1 MECHGREALINLQ
14 KLLKTIKEY
23 HTKSVL
29 QRFPKI
35 LKWGSSPLRGAFRL
49 PFADG
54 TFVLKDGY
62 KVLLHEG
69 SHDPVLDR

>member
-23 HTKSVL
+23 QTKIVL

-35 LKWGSSPLRGAFRL
+35 LKWGSSPLRGAFRYRSL
-49 PFADG
+49 
-54 TFVLKDGY
+54 TVRSSLKEEY
-62 KVLLHEG
+62 TVLLYEG